1 LRASLSQTLVVLGDL
16 KMANFMIVLWFPVLA
31 WLDVLSSMGYTVPEP
46 VSKSTEP
53 KPKAARG

>member
-1 LRASLSQTLVVLGDL
+1 
-16 KMANFMIVLWFPVLA
+16 MANFILVLWFPVLA
-31 WLDVLSSMGYTVPEP
+31 WLDALSYTGYTVPES